1 MILID
6 IHVASIGESID
17 FRVDET
23 VKISQV
29 LSEISEMLTV
39 KYRTELN
46 KPVSEC
52 WLCSYEEK
60 KILEENLTLWEYNIT
75 NGSKLLLV

>member
-6 IHVASIGESID
+6 IYVASLGESFD

-23 VKISQV
+23 AKIIKV

-39 KYRTELN
+39 KYRTTLN
-46 KPVSEC
+46 KPIGEFM
-52 WLCSYEEK
+52 LCSYDQK
-60 KILEENLTLWEYNIT
+60 KVLDNNQTLWENNIT
-75 NGSKLLLV
+75 NGTKLLLV

>member
-6 IHVASIGESID
+6 INVASIGESID

-46 KPVSEC
+46 KPVSEFL
-52 WLCSYEEK
+52 LCSYDEK
-60 KILEENLTLWEYNIT
+60 KILDENLTLWEYNIT

>member
-6 IHVASIGESID
+6 IHVASLGESID

-39 KYRTELN
+39 KYRTNLN
-46 KPVSEC
+46 KPINEFL
-52 WLCSYEEK
+52 LCSYDEK
-60 KILEENLTLWEYNIT
+60 KILDENLTLWEYNIT

>member
-6 IHVASIGESID
+6 IYVASLEESFD

-23 VKISQV
+23 VKIVQV
-29 LSEISEMLTV
+29 VSEISEMLTV
-39 KYRTELN
+39 KYRTGLN
-46 KPVSEC
+46 KPISEFM
-52 WLCSYEEK
+52 LCSYEEK
-60 KILEENLTLWEYNIT
+60 KVLDNNSTLWENNIT

>member
-29 LSEISEMLTV
+29 LSEILDET
-39 KYRTELN
+39 
-46 KPVSEC
+46 
-52 WLCSYEEK
+52 
-60 KILEENLTLWEYNIT
+60 LTLWEYNIT

>member
-6 IHVASIGESID
+6 IHVASLGESFD

-23 VKISQV
+23 AKIIQV
-29 LSEISEMLTV
+29 MSEISEMLTV
-39 KYRTELN
+39 KYRTGLN
-46 KPVSEC
+46 KPVSEFM
-52 WLCSYEEK
+52 LCSYDNK
-60 KILEENLTLWEYNIT
+60 TIFDENLTLWEYNIT

>member
-6 IHVASIGESID
+6 IHVASLGENID

-29 LSEISEMLTV
+29 VTEISEMLTV
-39 KYRTELN
+39 KYRTGLN
-46 KPVSEC
+46 KPINEFM
-52 WLCSYEEK
+52 LCSYEGQTV
-60 KILEENLTLWEYNIT
+60 LDENLTLWEYDIT

>member
-6 IHVASIGESID
+6 IHVASLGESID

-39 KYRTELN
+39 KYRTALN
-46 KPVSEC
+46 KPINEFM
-52 WLCSYEEK
+52 LCSYAEQ
-60 KILEENLTLWEYNIT
+60 KILDENLTLWEYNIT

>member
-6 IHVASIGESID
+6 IHVASLGESID

-29 LSEISEMLTV
+29 LGEISEMLTV
-39 KYRTELN
+39 KYRTSLN
-46 KPVSEC
+46 KPINEFM
-52 WLCSYEEK
+52 LCSYAEK
-60 KILEENLTLWEYNIT
+60 KIFDENLTLWEYNVT
-75 NGSKLLLV
+75 NGCKLLLV